1 MIYTGILDAT
11 WKSLKENIGNE
22 SSKTLITLMH
32 WAIKISLFLF
42 NKDEISSDKVI
53 EDARGMISKEE
64 LNLDQSID
72 SLEKGNKWI
81 TEMFKKNEKIFQ
93 ELHDKHLSNV
103 SGTLAVDFLFTLLP
117 ALVVTACALD

>member
-1 MIYTGILDAT
+1 M
-11 WKSLKENIGNE
+11 
-22 SSKTLITLMH
+22 
-32 WAIKISLFLF
+32 FLF